1 MKKLLFILA
10 FSFVLGTGSA
20 QAQNWLNALK
30 SVATS
35 AIDKVTGGQ
44 LTAKSIIGTWKYQQ
58 PGVKLSSSDTL
69 SELAASAA
77 TTTLQSK
84 MATYYEM
91 VGIKA
96 GACSFT
102 LNEDG
107 TFTSQFGKKSFDGT
121 YTFDPKTNQL
131 TLKYNSQLINWGT
144 IPAYAYLNGQNM
156 QIVFPIDKLVG
167 VLTTLGSNVGALST
181 ITDLIKKYDSVKI
194 GFEFAK

>member
-1 MKKLLFILA
+1 MKKLLLILTLC
-10 FSFVLGTGSA
+10 FTLGTTSA
-20 QAQNWLNALK
+20 QAQNWLDALK

-58 PGVKLSSSDTL
+58 PGVKLTSSDTL

-102 LNEDG
+102 FNEDG
-107 TFTSQFGKKSFDGT
+107 TFSSQFGKKSFGGT
-121 YTFDPKTNQL
+121 YTFDPKTNQMM
-131 TLKYNSQLINWGT
+131 LKYDSQLINWGS
-144 IPAYAYLNGQNM
+144 IPAYAYLNGKNM

>member
-1 MKKLLFILA
+1 MKKLLLILTLC
-10 FSFVLGTGSA
+10 FTLSTTSA
-20 QAQNWLNALK
+20 QAQNWLDALK

-102 LNEDG
+102 FNEDG
-107 TFTSQFGKKSFDGT
+107 TFSSQFG
-121 YTFDPKTNQL
+121 
-131 TLKYNSQLINWGT
+131 
-144 IPAYAYLNGQNM
+144 
-156 QIVFPIDKLVG
+156 
-167 VLTTLGSNVGALST
+167 
-181 ITDLIKKYDSVKI
+181 
-194 GFEFAK
+194 

>member
-1 MKKLLFILA
+1 MKKILFVLA
-10 FSFVLGTGSA
+10 FCFVFGAGSA
-20 QAQNWLNALK
+20 QAQNWLDALK
-30 SVATS
+30 SVATT

-44 LTAKSIIGTWKYQQ
+44 LTAKSIIGTWKYVQ
-58 PGVKLSSSDTL
+58 PGVKLSSSDAL

-77 TTTLQSK
+77 TSTLQTK
-84 MATYYEM
+84 MATYYEK

-107 TFTSQFGKKSFDGT
+107 TFTSTFGKKSFGGT

-131 TLKYNSQLINWGT
+131 MLKYDSQLINWGS
-144 IPAYAYLNGQNM
+144 IPAYAYINGQNM

>member
-1 MKKLLFILA
+1 MKKLLLILTLC
-10 FSFVLGTGSA
+10 FTLSTTSA
-20 QAQNWLNALK
+20 QAQNWLDALK

-58 PGVKLSSSDTL
+58 PGVKLTSSDTL

-102 LNEDG
+102 FNEDG
-107 TFTSQFGKKSFDGT
+107 TFSSLFGKKSFGGT
-121 YTFDPKTNQL
+121 YTFDPKTNQMM
-131 TLKYNSQLINWGT
+131 LKYDSQLINWGS
-144 IPAYAYLNGQNM
+144 IPAYAYLNGKNM

-167 VLTTLGSNVGALST
+167 VLTTL
-181 ITDLIKKYDSVKI
+181 DLIKKYDSVKI